1 MSVAYQ
7 WLTKNLV
14 SLRRSGHASQYSD
27 TAISFDE
34 S

>member
-7 WLTKNLV
+7 WLAKNLV
-14 SLRRSGHASQYSD
+14 SSRRGGCAGQYSD
-27 TAISFDE
+27 MAISFDE